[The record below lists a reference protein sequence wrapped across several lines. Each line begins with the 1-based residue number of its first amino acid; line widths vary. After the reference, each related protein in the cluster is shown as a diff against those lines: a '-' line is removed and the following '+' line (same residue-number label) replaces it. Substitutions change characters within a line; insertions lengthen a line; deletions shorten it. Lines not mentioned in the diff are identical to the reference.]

1 MVERKAQLSTQGR
14 AMTTA
19 DHPHPG
25 GFCAVSPALHPGVP
39 PEVRDKVVRVLPDS
53 RSPVL
58 VEMDLARDPST
69 EQTRQDFLAGYH
81 AALDSTAD
89 PPPPPQPLADSYVRC
104 VLRPDE
110 IQRLLAADRGPDGH
124 GPHTVFRIW
133 PDYTLRAHI
142 DRSVSTI
149 KADAV
154 RRAYAAGGEGVVW
167 GVLDSGID
175 AGHPHFE
182 AGTLTGR
189 VARLHRDFTA
199 LVPPASAPGTPSPDS
214 PLTDEAGHGTHVAG
228 IIAGALPEKYDPV
241 IGSVETVADG
251 LPSWVARRL
260 GTGRSLAGMAP
271 QAQLV
276 SLKVL
281 AERDGELVTSS
292 SAVIEALYYVRET
305 LNTGG
310 RMLLVHGVN
319 LSFGCPWD
327 PRDYACG
334 LSPLCREV
342 NLLVASGVVVVVSAG
357 NGGFGGESLP
367 GEGSSDARAVL
378 ATITDPGNAESAI
391 TVGSTHRDR
400 PHEFGVTYSS
410 SKGPTLDGRL
420 KPDLLAPGEHITS
433 CASGALRAQLASLLP
448 PVSDPAGPAPAGL
461 AAYVEE
467 SGTSMAAPHVSGAVA
482 AFLSARPEY
491 MGRPGEV
498 KQLFCAN
505 ATSLGRDRYL
515 EGHGLLDLMRVMSSV

>member
-1 MVERKAQLSTQGR
+1 
-14 AMTTA
+14 MTSPA
-19 DHPHPG
+19 HPG
-25 GFCAVSPALHPGVP
+25 GFCAVSPALRPGVP
-39 PEVRDKVVRVLPDS
+39 PDRRDQVVRVLPDG

-69 EQTRQDFLAGYH
+69 EQTRQDFLAVH
-81 AALDSTAD
+81 HEAFRTAAD
-89 PPPPPQPLADSYVRC
+89 PPPEPRPLAASYVLC
-104 VLRPDE
+104 VLRPEE
-110 IQRLLAADRGPDGH
+110 IQQLLAQDRGPDGH
-124 GPHTVFRIW
+124 GPHTLFRIW
-133 PDYTLRAHI
+133 PDYTLHAHI
-142 DRSVSTI
+142 DRSVSTV

-154 RRAYAAGGEGVVW
+154 RRAYAATGEGVVW

-175 AGHPHFE
+175 AAHPHF
-182 AGTLTGR
+182 ADGTLTGR

-199 LVPPASAPGTPSPDS
+199 LVPPLPAPGEAVPDA
-214 PLTDEAGHGTHVAG
+214 PLTDPAGHGSHVAG
-228 IIAGALPEKYDPV
+228 IIAGALPPEARPL

-251 LPSWVARRL
+251 LPSWVAREL
-260 GTGRSLAGMAP
+260 GPGRELAGMAP
-271 QAQLV
+271 RAQLV

-281 AERDGELVTSS
+281 AERGGELVTSS
-292 SAVIEALYYVRET
+292 SAVIEALYYIRET

-310 RMLLVHGVN
+310 RLLLVHGVN

-342 NLLVASGVVVVVSAG
+342 NLLAASGVVVVVSAG

-378 ATITDPGNAESAI
+378 ATITDPGNAEGAI

-400 PHEFGVTYSS
+400 PHDFGVTYSS

-433 CASGALRAQLASLLP
+433 CATGRLRAQLATLAP
-448 PVSDPAGPAPAGL
+448 PDQEI

-467 SGTSMAAPHVSGAVA
+467 SGTSMAAPHVSGAIA
-482 AFLSARPEY
+482 AFLSARPEFI
-491 MGRPGEV
+491 GRAGEV

-515 EGHGLLDLMRVMSSV
+515 EGHGLLDLMRVMSAV